1 MSEPVTIPDLRAE
14 EAELVVTIKKLKKN
28 DEHYND
34 SNKFNDVLN
43 YYVKLYTLR
52 VKLLGMYHEQIP
64 ANAVIDNFKS
74 KEEEYEF
81 FMLQHQ
87 YFAKYLQTINNHPI
101 FFQFNP
107 KMPQK
112 TTDEREQMYE
122 RLIYDRNNIIK
133 SLNFV
138 EKKLNIKTSL
148 VLVS

>member
-1 MSEPVTIPDLRAE
+1 MSVTIPDLRAA

-28 DEHYND
+28 DEYYND
-34 SNKFNDVLN
+34 SNKCNDILN
-43 YYVKLYTLR
+43 YYIKLYKLR
-52 VKLLGMYHEQIP
+52 VKLLGMYNEQIP
-64 ANAVIDNFKS
+64 KNAVIDNFKS

-81 FMLQHQ
+81 YMLQHQ
-87 YFAKYLQTINNHPI
+87 YFAKYLQTINNHPM
-101 FFQFNP
+101 FFEFNP

-112 TTDEREQMYE
+112 STEERDQLYD
-122 RLIYDRNNIIK
+122 RLISDRNNIIK

>member
-1 MSEPVTIPDLRAE
+1 MSESLTIPDLRAA

-43 YYVKLYTLR
+43 YYIKLYKLR
-52 VKLLGMYHEQIP
+52 VKLLGMYNEQIP
-64 ANAVIDNFKS
+64 KNAVIDNFKS

-81 FMLQHQ
+81 YMLQHQ

-101 FFQFNP
+101 FYQFNTSMP
-107 KMPQK
+107 KK
-112 TTDEREQMYE
+112 ITEETEK
-122 RLIYDRNNIIK
+122 IYNNIISDRNNINA

-138 EKKLNIKTSL
+138 EKKLKIINKK
-148 VLVS
+148 

>member
-1 MSEPVTIPDLRAE
+1 MSLTIPDLRAT

-28 DEHYND
+28 DEYYND
-34 SNKFNDVLN
+34 SNKCNDILN
-43 YYVKLYTLR
+43 HYIKLYTLR
-52 VKLLGMYHEQIP
+52 VKLLGMYHEIIP
-64 ANAVIDNFKS
+64 KNAVIDNFKS

-81 FMLQHQ
+81 YMLQHQ
-87 YFAKYLQTINNHPI
+87 YFAKYLQTINNHPM
-101 FFQFNP
+101 FFEFNP

-112 TTDEREQMYE
+112 STEERDQMYD
-122 RLIYDRNNIIK
+122 RLISDRNNIIN

>member
-1 MSEPVTIPDLRAE
+1 MSESVTIPDLRAA

-28 DEHYND
+28 DEYYND
-34 SNKFNDVLN
+34 SNKCNDILN
-43 YYVKLYTLR
+43 YYIKLYKLR
-52 VKLLGMYHEQIP
+52 VKLLRMYNEQIP
-64 ANAVIDNFKS
+64 KNAVIDNFKS

-81 FMLQHQ
+81 YMLQHQ

-107 KMPQK
+107 KSTEESDK
-112 TTDEREQMYE
+112 MYE
-122 RLIYDRNNIIK
+122 RLISDKNNIIK